1 MKGSQT
7 KVNVKR
13 IEPAYLQVAGQ
24 LRSLV
29 LEGDLNPG
37 DKLPNEADLS
47 ELFGVSR
54 STVREALR
62 VLSSQNLIRTQRG
75 VTGGSFVAHPD
86 PDDVSDFLEAS
97 FGLLTGTSAVSVAD
111 LLEARRLLECPVAAL
126 AATRHT
132 EQQAAAMSASVQ
144 SERAA
149 LTDGSGERDPHDFE
163 GHRAFHTGLLDAG
176 GNQLVEI
183 LTRPIFATLRTRF
196 LRDRAAKEF
205 WQQVS
210 DDHEEILQRV
220 LARDA
225 EGASQAMSDHL
236 GRLSDTYVAI
246 DKLRTQDGP
255 SHPES
260 TTRAGS
266 DGADPA

>member
-1 MKGSQT
+1 MKGPQM

-29 LEGDLNPG
+29 LDGDLNPG

-86 PDDVSDFLEAS
+86 PQDVSEFLEAS
-97 FGLLTGTSAVSVAD
+97 FGLLTGTSAVSVDD
-111 LLEARRLLECPVAAL
+111 LLEARQFLECPVAAL

-132 EQQAAAMSASVQ
+132 DQQATAMSACVQ
-144 SERAA
+144 A
-149 LTDGSGERDPHDFE
+149 ERDALIGGTGARDPQNFE
-163 GHRAFHTGLLDAG
+163 GHRAFHTALLDAG
-176 GNQLVEI
+176 GNPLVEI

-205 WQQVS
+205 WQQVA
-210 DDHEEILQRV
+210 DDHDHILQRV
-220 LARDA
+220 LARDP
-225 EGASQAMSDHL
+225 EGASQAMADHL
-236 GRLSDTYVAI
+236 GRLGDTYVAI
-246 DKLRTQDGP
+246 DTLRAEDEPAKPGP
-255 SHPES
+255 TEEG
-260 TTRAGS
+260 RGQ
-266 DGADPA
+266 